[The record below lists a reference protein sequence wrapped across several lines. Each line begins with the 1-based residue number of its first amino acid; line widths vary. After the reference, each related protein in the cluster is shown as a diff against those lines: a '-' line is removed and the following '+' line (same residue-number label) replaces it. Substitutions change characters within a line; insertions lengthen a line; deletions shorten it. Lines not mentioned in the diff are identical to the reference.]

1 MESGTSPSIQAL
13 VQLCTH
19 TACQTAAA
27 RRGGRKIVDGS
38 PGALPRP
45 STCRCSS
52 IRPSNCRPGGRVD
65 HISLV
70 SYYLKVITK
79 VSPYRSRHCHIADH
93 VCHHNPPQNTP
104 QPTLPPK
111 TVGNIIEDW
120 PLHYFTTVWVIGK
133 CCGACRPRICFQE
146 RRE

>member
-93 VCHHNPPQNTP
+93 VCHPHCENTFLGIFP
-104 QPTLPPK
+104 FLYKTSNVIKSILDTMGFEPTTSTNRSPH
-111 TVGNIIEDW
+111 DY
-120 PLHYFTTVWVIGK
+120 H
-133 CCGACRPRICFQE
+133 
-146 RRE
+146 